1 MTEYRTYTIAV
12 EDVGNLH
19 GKDYLQPLAHLDLEN
34 PPKTEDDEKSHD
46 PFKRETWSRGVEF
59 LFSCIAM

>member
-1 MTEYRTYTIAV
+1 MSEYRTYTVAV
-12 EDVGNLH
+12 EDVGNLY
-19 GKDYLQPLAHLDLEN
+19 GKEYQPLNHLDLESLSKAEN
-34 PPKTEDDEKSHD
+34 DEKNHD